1 MARFIIKRIGAAI
14 LTIFVVATLTFF
26 LMKAVPGSPFTSEKS
41 NETAEAA
48 NNAKYG
54 LDKPIFVQYGIYLNQ
69 LIHGD
74 LGISYKV
81 QKNASVVKI
90 IKTTFP
96 VSAKIGGVAV
106 ILAMICGIPLGCI
119 GALRNGKWQDNIIR
133 VLATGGIAIPSFVIA
148 SLSMLLF
155 AVKLKWVP
163 SLGLDTPQSYILPV
177 FSLAFYPM
185 CYIARLMRAS
195 MLESLGQDYIR
206 TARAKGMSEKVTTF
220 KHALRNSMIPVI
232 TYIGPMIAYTLTGA
246 FVVEKIFNIPG
257 LGRYFIKAIENRD
270 YSLIMGTTIFLA
282 VLIIVMNLI
291 CDILYKVVDPRIKI
305 GE

>member
-1 MARFIIKRIGAAI
+1 MTKFIVKRIGAA
-14 LTIFVVATLTFF
+14 LFTIFVVATLTFF

-41 NETAEAA
+41 NAIAEAA
-48 NNAKYG
+48 QNAKYG
-54 LDKPIFVQYGIYLNQ
+54 LDKPLFVQYGLYLNQ

-81 QKNASVVKI
+81 QKNATVVNI

-96 VSAKIGGVAV
+96 VSARIGGIAV
-106 ILAMICGIPLGCI
+106 LLALVVGIPLGCI
-119 GALRNGKWQDNIIR
+119 GALRNGKWQDNVIR
-133 VLATGGIAIPSFVIA
+133 VFATLGIAVPSFVVA

-155 AVKLKWVP
+155 SVKLKWLP
-163 SLGLDTPQSYILPV
+163 SLGLDTPKSYILPV
-177 FSLAFYPM
+177 FALAFYPM

-206 TARAKGMSEKVTTF
+206 TARAKGMSEQVTTF

-232 TYIGPMIAYTLTGA
+232 TYVGPMIAYTLVGA

-282 VLIIVMNLI
+282 VLIIAMNLLS
-291 CDILYKVVDPRIKI
+291 DILYRVVDPRIKI

>member
-1 MARFIIKRIGAAI
+1 MAKFIVKRIGVA
-14 LTIFVVATLTFF
+14 LFTIFVVVTMTFF
-26 LMKAVPGSPFTSEKS
+26 LMKAIPGSPFTSEKS
-41 NETAEAA
+41 NAIAESAQ
-48 NNAKYG
+48 NAKYG
-54 LDKPIFVQYGIYLNQ
+54 LDKPVFVQYGIYLNQ

-90 IKTTFP
+90 IKNTFP
-96 VSAKIGGVAV
+96 VSARIGGLAV
-106 ILAMICGIPLGCI
+106 ILALVVGIPLGCI

-133 VLATGGIAIPSFVIA
+133 VFATLGIAIPSFVVA

-155 AVKLKWVP
+155 AVKLKLVP
-163 SLGLDTPQSYILPV
+163 SLGLDTPRSYILPV
-177 FSLAFYPM
+177 FALSFYPM

-220 KHALRNSMIPVI
+220 KHALRNSLIPVI
-232 TYIGPMIAYTLTGA
+232 TYVGPMIAYTLTGA

-257 LGRYFIKAIENRD
+257 LGRYFIKAIDNRD

-282 VLIIVMNLI
+282 VLIIVMNLL
-291 CDILYKVVDPRIKI
+291 CDILYKIVDPRIKI

>member
-1 MARFIIKRIGAAI
+1 MARFILKRTAAAI
-14 LTIFVVATLTFF
+14 FTIFVVATLTFF
-26 LMKAVPGSPFTSEKS
+26 LMKAVPGSPFTSEKV
-41 NETAEAA
+41 NETAEAQL
-48 NNAKYG
+48 NEKYG
-54 LDKPIFVQYGIYLNQ
+54 LDKPVLVQYGIYLNQ

-74 LGISYKV
+74 LGTSLKV

-96 VSAKIGGVAV
+96 VSARLGGFA
-106 ILAMICGIPLGCI
+106 ILLALVLGIPLGCI
-119 GALRNGKWQDNIIR
+119 GALRNGKWQDNVIR
-133 VLATGGIAIPSFVIA
+133 VFATLGIAIPSFVVA
-148 SLSMLLF
+148 SITMLLF

-163 SLGLDTPQSYILPV
+163 SLGLDTPKSYILPV

-206 TARAKGMSEKVTTF
+206 TARAKGMSEKITTF
-220 KHALRNSMIPVI
+220 KHALRNSLIPVI
-232 TYIGPMIAYTLTGA
+232 TYVGPMIAYTLVGA

-270 YSLIMGTTIFLA
+270 YSLIMGTTVFLA
-282 VLIIVMNLI
+282 VLIIVMNML
-291 CDILYKVVDPRIKI
+291 CDIMYKVVDPRIKL

>member
-1 MARFIIKRIGAAI
+1 MAKFIVKRIGAAI

-41 NETAEAA
+41 NEIAEAA
-48 NNAKYG
+48 QNAKYG
-54 LDKPIFVQYGIYLNQ
+54 LDKPILVQYGIYLNQ

-81 QKNASVVKI
+81 QKNATVVKI

-96 VSAKIGGVAV
+96 VSARMGGIAV
-106 ILAMICGIPLGCI
+106 ILALACGIPLGCI

-133 VLATGGIAIPSFVIA
+133 VFATTGIAIPSFVVA
-148 SLSMLLF
+148 SLTMLLF

-163 SLGLDTPQSYILPV
+163 SLGLDSPKSYILPV

-185 CYIARLMRAS
+185 CYVARLMRAS
-195 MLESLGQDYIR
+195 MLEALGQDYIR
-206 TARAKGMSEKVTTF
+206 TARAKGMSEKITTF
-220 KHALRNSMIPVI
+220 KHALRNSLIPVI
-232 TYIGPMIAYTLTGA
+232 TYVGPMVAYTLVGA